1 MIIILKSNY
10 TEEDLNQIMEIS
22 TEMGFTNHVSKGK
35 KKTIVGVIG
44 DDTYISFDRFENL
57 TYVDKVVKILKPY
70 KLVSK
75 RFHPEKTV
83 VKLGDGNKIGSGF
96 SIIAGPCAVES
107 EGLLDEVGSLLSQLG
122 ITYLRGGAFKPR
134 TSPYSFQGLGLEGL
148 KILKKTADKYGL
160 KVVTELMSTAES
172 ETVNEY
178 ADIIQIGSRNAQ
190 NFRLLEKCGKLKKPI
205 LLKRGYM
212 SKAEEFLQSAEY
224 VMANGNP
231 SVILC
236 ERGIR
241 TFETVTRN
249 TLDLSIV
256 PHIRE
261 ESHLPI
267 LVDPSH
273 ATGKR
278 ELVPS
283 MAYAAW
289 AAGADGIMV
298 EIHPNPVKA
307 LSDGRQSLDFKQ
319 FEQMKLKLD
328 RLIAAQIL

>member
-1 MIIILKSNY
+1 MIVILKTNHS
-10 TEEDLNQIMEIS
+10 EEDLNHIIEIS
-22 TEMGFTNHVSKGK
+22 KEMGFTNHVSKGA

-44 DDTYISFDRFENL
+44 DDSYVSVDRFENL
-57 TYVDKVVKILKPY
+57 TYVDKVVKVLKPY

-75 RFHPEKTV
+75 QFHPEKTV
-83 VKLGDGNKIGSGF
+83 IDLGDGNKIGSGF
-96 SIIAGPCAVES
+96 PIIAGPCAVES
-107 EGLLDEVGSLLSQLG
+107 EGLLDEVGSLLSQLSVA
-122 ITYLRGGAFKPR
+122 YLRGGAFKPR

-148 KILKKTADKYGL
+148 KILRKTADKYSL
-160 KVVTELMSTAES
+160 KVVTELMSVAES
-172 ETVNEY
+172 DMVNEY
-178 ADIIQIGSRNAQ
+178 SDIIQIGSRNAQ
-190 NFRLLEKCGKLKKPI
+190 NFRLLEQCGKLSKPI

-212 SKAEEFLQSAEY
+212 SRTEEFLQSAEY
-224 VMANGNP
+224 IMANGNP
-231 SVILC
+231 NVILC

-241 TFETVTRN
+241 TFETITRN

-256 PHIRE
+256 PYVLE

-298 EIHPNPVKA
+298 EIHPKPEKA

-328 RLIAAQIL
+328 RLINAQVL